1 MSRDLT
7 YLADILQAARLVQDF
22 ATGVAAEAF
31 FEDPLRQS
39 AILRQLEITGEA
51 TKRLS
56 EAFRSSHPE
65 IPWRN
70 MAGMRDVLIHA
81 YDHVDLEEVWK
92 TVERDIP
99 RLIALIEPLVPPEE
113 AT

>member
-7 YLADILQAARLVQDF
+7 YLTDVLQAARLVQTFVEDV
-22 ATGVAAEAF
+22 TETAF
-31 FEDPLRQS
+31 FKDPLRQS
-39 AILRQLEITGEA
+39 AVVRQLEIIGEA

-56 EAFRSSHPE
+56 ETFKNSYPE
-65 IPWRN
+65 VPWHN

-99 RLIALIEPLVPPEE
+99 ELVAMIEPLVPPEE
-113 AT
+113 ET